1 MWQLFFQ
8 KGFKHY
14 HKMLGEGGGG
24 GGASNCKFQLLKLLK
39 QTVDDYA
46 RDGRPGEV

>member
-1 MWQLFFQ
+1 MCYKINLSPVYC
-8 KGFKHY
+8 KPV
-14 HKMLGEGGGG
+14 L
-24 GGASNCKFQLLKLLK
+24 ACCSVNCKFQLLKLLK